1 LGCLSPPLLQVLHD
15 TQQHV
20 GVAVLNRPKALN
32 ALNCRMVE
40 ALYDLYT
47 RWDADPRVACIVL
60 KARGCLLRDCLRASL
75 CLHTMF
81 RLVPESPAWQK
92 TDARSDQCRHM
103 RMWHLEQQQE
113 FCCSFCF
120 FPLARVLERRRF
132 VQAAT

>member
-1 LGCLSPPLLQVLHD
+1 MQVLHD

-47 RWDADPRVACIVL
+47 QWDADPSVACIVL
-60 KARGCLLRDCLRASL
+60 KARGCLLWDCLRASL

-81 RLVPESPAWQK
+81 GLVPESPAWQN
-92 TDARSDQCRHM
+92 RRMSVQCRHM
-103 RMWHLEQQQE
+103 RMRHLEQQQK
-113 FCCSFCF
+113 FCSSFCF